1 MLLYSYVQ
9 HELISFEYMSNM
21 YQNLTYLV
29 NENKKLDMNKIQLEL
44 FEILNYIY
52 YELKNARNE
61 NYQTSKNM
69 IILLNKVIVNIM
81 YDLVSKDV
89 ERYHMFR
96 KKFIKFISNLEQ
108 EIKQII
114 GPQHILDV
122 LQEILMHCSSNL
134 FVMDSYLF
142 EKQKNDISIDIIN
155 FYNDKSFKV
164 FIMSLFNTGNFFKI
178 SFTYLFSSPIIKLS
192 TKPDSNPENII
203 FSSLGILSNKNVF
216 SKI

>member
-1 MLLYSYVQ
+1 
-9 HELISFEYMSNM
+9 
-21 YQNLTYLV
+21 
-29 NENKKLDMNKIQLEL
+29 
-44 FEILNYIY
+44 
-52 YELKNARNE
+52 
-61 NYQTSKNM
+61 M

-155 FYNDKSFKV
+155 FYNNKSFKYIISA
-164 FIMSLFNTGNFFKI
+164 FLNAHKLDFDSIGITGKNMI
-178 SFTYLFSSPIIKLS
+178 S
-192 TKPDSNPENII
+192 
-203 FSSLGILSNKNVF
+203 
-216 SKI
+216 